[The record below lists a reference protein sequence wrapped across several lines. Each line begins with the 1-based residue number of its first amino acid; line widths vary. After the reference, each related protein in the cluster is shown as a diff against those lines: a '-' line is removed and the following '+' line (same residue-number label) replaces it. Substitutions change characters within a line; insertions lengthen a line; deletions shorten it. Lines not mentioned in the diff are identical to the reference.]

1 MSEELIN
8 RIRLPFW
15 PEQKAEISR
24 FEREIIELEQKKLDP
39 DDFKKFRL
47 ENGVYGIRG
56 VMDEHMIRIKI
67 RFGALM
73 ADQLETIADLT
84 QEYATP
90 QQAHITTRQAI
101 QLHKIKRRNV
111 PALLRRLAEAGLTT
125 REACGNTVR
134 NVSACPFAG
143 LSPTEAFDV
152 TPYADAVSRY
162 FLRNPVCQNLPRKF
176 KIAFEGCPI
185 DHARVPIHDFGAVA
199 QIKEMDGKRVRG
211 FKTSVGGGLG
221 TTPFAAHLL
230 EEFTPA
236 ELLIPSIETVLRLFD
251 RHGER
256 KNRNLARI
264 KFLIKKWGIEEFR
277 KQFQEER
284 RATLM
289 TASGK
294 ISWEIP
300 LYEQKP
306 PPKPVLPSGNP
317 SGRLSVIQPGY
328 DRWLSTNVFEQKQP
342 GYAAV
347 QIRCLLGDITVAQ
360 MRGVA
365 AVARRWS
372 GGLLRTM
379 ITQNLIIPW
388 IPKEALP
395 AVYQELNK
403 WGLGLSDAGRLADVT
418 RCPGADTCQIAIT
431 HSRGLATVFT
441 GIFNNGGRPFLD
453 DEALKNLSIKI
464 SGCPNSCGQHHIA
477 DIGFHGAASELNGH
491 MVPHY
496 RVMVGGRTAEGVAQ
510 FGQNLGMVPASRIS
524 EAGRRLLEL
533 YRDERQN
540 GEMFRAW
547 VERVGV
553 ERLKKEMDPFRTL
566 PPFSEKPE
574 MYEDLG
580 SAGEFKVEV
589 GKGECAA

>member
-1 MSEELIN
+1 MSWHVP
-8 RIRLPFW
+8 R
-15 PEQKAEISR
+15 
-24 FEREIIELEQKKLDP
+24 
-39 DDFKKFRL
+39 
-47 ENGVYGIRG
+47 
-56 VMDEHMIRIKI
+56 
-67 RFGALM
+67 
-73 ADQLETIADLT
+73 
-84 QEYATP
+84 
-90 QQAHITTRQAI
+90 QAHITTRQAI

-111 PALLRRLAEAGLTT
+111 PTLLRRLAETGLTT

-134 NVSACPFAG
+134 NVSACPFSGIAAEE
-143 LSPTEAFDV
+143 LFDV

-162 FLRNPVCQNLPRKF
+162 FLRHPVCQNLPRKF
-176 KIAFEGCPI
+176 KIAFEGCPT

-199 QIKEMDGKRVRG
+199 QIKEIDGKPARG

-236 ELLIPSIETVLRLFD
+236 ELLIPTIETVLRLFD
-251 RHGER
+251 RFGER

-264 KFLIKKWGIEEFR
+264 KFLVKKWGIDEFR
-277 KQFQEER
+277 RQFQDER

-294 ISWEIP
+294 VSWEIP
-300 LYEQKP
+300 LYEQEP
-306 PPKPVLPSGNP
+306 PPKPEIPSGISVMAAAKGGRTISDNP

-328 DRWLSTNVFEQKQP
+328 DRWLNTNVFEQKQP

-347 QIRCLLGDITVAQ
+347 QIRCLLGDITVDQ

-365 AVARRWS
+365 AVAKRWS
-372 GGLLRTM
+372 GGLIRTM

-388 IPKEALP
+388 IPKEGLP

-403 WGLGLSDAGRLADVT
+403 FGLGLSDAGRLADVT

-441 GIFNNGGRPFLD
+441 GIFANGGRPFLD

-491 MVPHY
+491 TVPHY
-496 RVMVGGRTAEGVAQ
+496 RVMVGGRTAQGVAQ
-510 FGQNLGMVPASRIS
+510 FGQNLGMVPASRIA
-524 EAGRRLLEL
+524 EAGKRLLTL

-540 GEMFRAW
+540 GEIFRAW
-547 VERVGV
+547 VERVGA

-574 MYEDLG
+574 MYEDIG
-580 SAGEFKVEV
+580 SPGEFKLEA
-589 GKGECAA
+589 GKGECAS